1 MYLLRALIIL
11 VNMSYI
17 RGFPYTNIIKKTI
30 LHDMKMPSIY
40 LENSFFGDNEAK
52 FKNKFFSAEHI
63 FPQCL
68 LNNKHRNDMHNIV
81 KTINTLNVN
90 RSNYMFVEDINMKD
104 RNWEELDFG
113 NYVNHKYKV
122 FAPNHYSRGFISR
135 AILYMCWEYDYNH
148 KKVIDRDLLIKW
160 YFENPPSKEERYHN
174 EIIHRIQRKHNIF
187 ITNYCK
193 KNNVIIKFINKL

>member
-104 RNWEELDFG
+104 KNWEELDFG